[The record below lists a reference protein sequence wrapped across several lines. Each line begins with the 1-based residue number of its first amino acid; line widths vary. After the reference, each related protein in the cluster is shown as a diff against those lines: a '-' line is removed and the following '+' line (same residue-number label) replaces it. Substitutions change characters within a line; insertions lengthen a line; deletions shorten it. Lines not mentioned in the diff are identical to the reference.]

1 MTRDR
6 KLHDRAG
13 RDHTPDAH
21 LFSGAAGVSPEIN
34 AISTLLIAG
43 VAALVVTA
51 SLILKREK
59 LMA

>member
-1 MTRDR
+1 R
-6 KLHDRAG
+6 L
-13 RDHTPDAH
+13 
-21 LFSGAAGVSPEIN
+21 GVSPEIN

-59 LMA
+59 LIAG